1 MCAILEKENTMADN
15 LVKQESYFTRREW
28 ILRYSHPFKSLMFM
42 AGPMIII
49 MLVNSLY
56 GIIDKQLTLNFAVKE
71 VVNAYNAGAFTTP
84 NLQGVVSQAQ
94 VQEFAK
100 QLINV
105 STQYSNT
112 IITIIQALALFTSVG
127 TGIRFG
133 QAMGARDKDR
143 MNNVVISGFIQ
154 TTILIVVSILVLSF
168 TYQYILT
175 SQAGIDFDNRY
186 ASWQFK
192 LSNEY
197 SQMFVFGIPLFL
209 FSNFFVTL
217 LRTEGKV
224 WIVIANNVVC
234 VLLNVMFG
242 TIFMEVLNLG
252 MKGAVFGSMVSWGI
266 SITVSVL
273 VIIFSKDTFL
283 RPNFRRF
290 VFSIHDALRIWVV
303 GLSPMLTNIV
313 FAVVTFISTILIT
326 NLHTFDMS
334 VADNLTKHLDNYMF
348 VQTKLSDG
356 TMMTEGIS
364 DTLRIMSSANPWM
377 TIIYAPIIGMSQGA
391 NVNYAYNIGAN
402 KRERIV
408 KIFKIHLLINVI
420 WLAIAEI
427 LVHSLAKEMMGMF
440 SYNEDNFWW
449 FQVYLAPMIFA
460 SVTFTTISLFQGLG
474 NPRNALIV
482 SISRA
487 FLIQI
492 TFIVLG
498 WVVANNISTDGSK
511 DWSMF
516 LMNGLQEIPA
526 CALAAWMLLRVFRNW
541 KVTGQLIDVPDNFE
555 KPSIADIIRGEF
567 VVKQKKDVE
576 LQLKKLKRFKDQGHT
591 TEEVTEL
598 ENHINAKVEAINFHS
613 EMLMKIKIEFSRVD
627 EAKKYDKVNFD
638 NAKFNEVK
646 TIKECDVAV
655 GEIDTM
661 MKTVNSYVVRQQ
673 KLFTAYEKE
682 NNLKGMKHTKAEIA
696 SANHL
701 DVKLKKAIESFDRE
715 KNDFEVYYKKRNQHY
730 IENKATIDNQ
740 LKLKHDKTE
749 AKRLAYISKLEQ
761 NKKDYEQKLKDNP
774 KMQMHL
780 EKQKNKL
787 QEIKRKE
794 LEVHNKRT
802 EKYNNIIA
810 LREQKR
816 EAAIEKKLKG
826 VK

>member
-217 LRTEGKV
+217 R
-224 WIVIANNVVC
+224 
-234 VLLNVMFG
+234 
-242 TIFMEVLNLG
+242 
-252 MKGAVFGSMVSWGI
+252 
-266 SITVSVL
+266 
-273 VIIFSKDTFL
+273 
-283 RPNFRRF
+283 
-290 VFSIHDALRIWVV
+290 
-303 GLSPMLTNIV
+303 
-313 FAVVTFISTILIT
+313 
-326 NLHTFDMS
+326 

-598 ENHINAKVEAINFHS
+598 ENHINAKVEAINFH
-613 EMLMKIKIEFSRVD
+613 
-627 EAKKYDKVNFD
+627 Y
-638 NAKFNEVK
+638 
-646 TIKECDVAV
+646 
-655 GEIDTM
+655 
-661 MKTVNSYVVRQQ
+661 
-673 KLFTAYEKE
+673 
-682 NNLKGMKHTKAEIA
+682 
-696 SANHL
+696 
-701 DVKLKKAIESFDRE
+701 
-715 KNDFEVYYKKRNQHY
+715 FEVYYKKRNQHY

>member
-266 SITVSVL
+266 SITVSVPCNY
-273 VIIFSKDTFL
+273 FSQKDTFL
-283 RPNFRRF
+283 TSETSVRF
-290 VFSIHDALRIWVV
+290 VFSIHDAFTNLSCW

-313 FAVVTFISTILIT
+313 FCCCYFYFDNFWLRIYIR
-326 NLHTFDMS
+326 FDMS

-348 VQTKLSDG
+348 VQNKIIRRNNDG
-356 TMMTEGIS
+356 PKEFS

-391 NVNYAYNIGAN
+391 
-402 KRERIV
+402 KR
-408 KIFKIHLLINVI
+408 
-420 WLAIAEI
+420 
-427 LVHSLAKEMMGMF
+427 
-440 SYNEDNFWW
+440 
-449 FQVYLAPMIFA
+449 
-460 SVTFTTISLFQGLG
+460 
-474 NPRNALIV
+474 
-482 SISRA
+482 
-487 FLIQI
+487 
-492 TFIVLG
+492 
-498 WVVANNISTDGSK
+498 
-511 DWSMF
+511 
-516 LMNGLQEIPA
+516 
-526 CALAAWMLLRVFRNW
+526 
-541 KVTGQLIDVPDNFE
+541 
-555 KPSIADIIRGEF
+555 
-567 VVKQKKDVE
+567 
-576 LQLKKLKRFKDQGHT
+576 
-591 TEEVTEL
+591 
-598 ENHINAKVEAINFHS
+598 
-613 EMLMKIKIEFSRVD
+613 
-627 EAKKYDKVNFD
+627 
-638 NAKFNEVK
+638 
-646 TIKECDVAV
+646 
-655 GEIDTM
+655 
-661 MKTVNSYVVRQQ
+661 
-673 KLFTAYEKE
+673 
-682 NNLKGMKHTKAEIA
+682 
-696 SANHL
+696 
-701 DVKLKKAIESFDRE
+701 
-715 KNDFEVYYKKRNQHY
+715 
-730 IENKATIDNQ
+730 
-740 LKLKHDKTE
+740 
-749 AKRLAYISKLEQ
+749 
-761 NKKDYEQKLKDNP
+761 
-774 KMQMHL
+774 
-780 EKQKNKL
+780 
-787 QEIKRKE
+787 
-794 LEVHNKRT
+794 
-802 EKYNNIIA
+802 
-810 LREQKR
+810 
-816 EAAIEKKLKG
+816 
-826 VK
+826 